1 LPTAGSQNR
10 SDLRIE
16 ADLAYQHRT
25 WRVQRI
31 AWLAF
36 ILVIVGALAGVF
48 GSGPLSSTSAGT
60 PTEGLSIE
68 YERFARLNARTTIV
82 VRADRRFARGDEI
95 GIVLSGD
102 AVRAMELQSTTPPAD
117 GAGVSPDGVILRFR
131 TDRQPGELTLVLHTN
146 PRQAGRLSWRI
157 GLVGGPTHSFRQWVY
172 P

>member
-1 LPTAGSQNR
+1 MPPADSQNR

-25 WRVQRI
+25 WRVQRVG
-31 AWLAF
+31 WLAF
-36 ILVIVGALAGVF
+36 VLVIVGALAGIF

-60 PTEGLSIE
+60 PDEGFRIE

-102 AVRAMELQSTTPPAD
+102 AIRAMELQSTAPPVD
-117 GAGVSPDGVILRFR
+117 GASVSPDGAILRFR
-131 TDRQPGELTLVLHTN
+131 ADRQPGELTLVLHAS
-146 PRQAGRLSWRI
+146 PRQAGRLSLRL
-157 GLVGGPTHSFRQWVY
+157 GLVGGPAHSFRQWVY